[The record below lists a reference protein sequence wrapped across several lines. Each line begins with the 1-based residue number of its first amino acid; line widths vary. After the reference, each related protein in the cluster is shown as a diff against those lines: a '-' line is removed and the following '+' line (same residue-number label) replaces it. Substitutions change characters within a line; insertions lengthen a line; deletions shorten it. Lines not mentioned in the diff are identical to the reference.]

1 MNTKIKIIR
10 ILPVFLSLII
20 TISATAQTKSSM
32 PDKANPK
39 TIVKK
44 TSSSTQMTDIWNVIY
59 NRRSVRKFKPDP
71 IPETKIIKILDAARM
86 APTSGNQQP
95 WKFLVIRDKKLIDQM
110 MEACVNESLSDY
122 GANPTSETK
131 EQFEAKIRKNLSAG
145 YFSAPV
151 FIVVL
156 TDNNSKYPDYNH
168 WDGPLAAGYMMLAA
182 RALGYGTVF
191 ITDAISESVT
201 KEVLQIPD
209 NYTRVCITPLGVPV
223 EWPAK
228 PPKKNLNDMI
238 SFDKLQ

>member
-1 MNTKIKIIR
+1 MRTKNNIFVS
-10 ILPVFLSLII
+10 LLII
-20 TISATAQTKSSM
+20 SCSLFICTNTSGQSKSNSGNTGTKSS
-32 PDKANPK
+32 ANK
-39 TIVKK
+39 TN
-44 TSSSTQMTDIWNVIY
+44 SQQNSDIWYVFK

-71 IPETKIIKILDAARM
+71 IPDSKINQIIDAARM

-95 WKFLVIRDKKLIDQM
+95 WKFLVVRDKKLINQM
-110 MEACVNESLSDY
+110 LEACVNESLSNY

-131 EQFEAKIRKNLSAG
+131 DQYEAKVRQTYLEG

-151 FIVVL
+151 FIIVL

-168 WDGPLAAGYMMLAA
+168 WDGPLAAGYLMLAA

-209 NYTRVCITPLGVPV
+209 NYTRVCITPLGVPE
-223 EWPAK
+223 EWPSR
-228 PPKKNLNDMI
+228 PPKKDLSGMI
-238 SFDKLQ
+238 SFDRL